1 MLRIRLLRAGKK
13 NQPFFKVVVT
23 DQKNPPRGGRPK
35 EKVGFYNPLTKER
48 KLNKER
54 ILYWL
59 SVGAKPS
66 DTVLNLMIS
75 EGIVEGKK
83 VDVFKKPKKEKEKEK
98 PVEEKSAVE
107 KPAEKLA
114 EEKKQEEKP
123 ADEKPAEEKPAKEKA
138 EGKPAEELAR
148 EKPAEKPAEELVEEK
163 SAEEL
168 VEEKI
173 EEKPAEEKPE
183 TA

>member
-107 KPAEKLA
+107 KPAEKLVEEKPAEGKPA
-114 EEKKQEEKP
+114 EEKPAEELAEEKVEEKTEEKAKKKP
-123 ADEKPAEEKPAKEKA
+123 ADEKPAEEKPA
-138 EGKPAEELAR
+138 
-148 EKPAEKPAEELVEEK
+148 
-163 SAEEL
+163 
-168 VEEKI
+168 
-173 EEKPAEEKPE
+173 EEKPAEEKSE
-183 TA
+183 NA